1 MATVSDIIKMVSA
14 LTDEEKDELK
24 LALSNG
30 QPITS
35 TIDELATDNRFA
47 NGRACPLC
55 GGINVVRNGHQADG
69 TQRYLCRDC
78 KRSFVVTTNSV
89 VSGTRKSLSV
99 WERYIC
105 CMMLGLSIRKSAE
118 ACGIHRN
125 TAFYWRH
132 KVLDAVRKAFEDAR
146 LEGIVEMDE
155 TFFSVSY
162 KGNHKN
168 SKSFKMP
175 REPHMRGG
183 QVHKRGLSRD
193 QACVPCAVDRNGMCV
208 SKVSNLGR
216 ASTKDIHSV
225 FDGKIDSDSTVV
237 TDKMNSY
244 VRFAHSNDID
254 LVQVKNGRGKKGIYD
269 LQHIN
274 SYHSKLKKFMA
285 RFNGVSTKHLD
296 NYLAWSGFVNYAK
309 EADDE
314 KRNELLSIILTV
326 PMRSVCREISGR
338 SPLPV

>member
-1 MATVSDIIKMVSA
+1 MATVSDIIKMIATLS
-14 LTDEEKDELK
+14 DKEKDEIK
-24 LALSNG
+24 LALTNG
-30 QPITS
+30 ANITMS
-35 TIDELATDNRFA
+35 LNTLATESRFA
-47 NGRACPLC
+47 NGRVCPLC
-55 GGINVVRNGHQADG
+55 GSVHVVRNGHQADG
-69 TQRYLCRDC
+69 TQRYMCRDC
-78 KRSFVVTTNSV
+78 KKSFVATTNSV

-132 KVLDAVRKAFEDAR
+132 KVLDAVRKSSEDMR
-146 LEGIVEMDE
+146 LEGIVEIDE
-155 TFFSVSY
+155 AFFPVSY

-183 QVHKRGLSRD
+183 QVHKRGLSRE
-193 QACVPCAVDRNGMCV
+193 QSCVPCAVDRNGLCV

-225 FDGKIDSDSTVV
+225 LDGKIDVDSTIV

-244 VRFAHSNDID
+244 VRFAHSNNIV

-285 RFNGVSTKHLD
+285 KFNGVSTKHLD

-338 SPLPV
+338 SPLPA